1 MDLNISFYLH
11 HTNIHSFFFFLKKD
25 VYLILRVVSHQCFR
39 FPWEKDRTV
48 YSVCRWHLVGPLH
61 DLISWACLWWPWG
74 LINTL
79 GWREEPQP
87 IGRCQ
92 AFLAMQRA
100 FPPAHTAFNGLLYH
114 HNNITLVEGQLIWAF
129 SCVVIERFG
138 EDSLGRKR
146 DIIYIH
152 NTKTRHREN
161 AQAQG
166 LTGMLVPSR
175 SNDQNKQVLCVIMII
190 GPAIARHY

>member
-1 MDLNISFYLH
+1 MIDS
-11 HTNIHSFFFFLKKD
+11 
-25 VYLILRVVSHQCFR
+25 
-39 FPWEKDRTV
+39 
-48 YSVCRWHLVGPLH
+48 
-61 DLISWACLWWPWG
+61 
-74 LINTL
+74 L
-79 GWREEPQP
+79 GWREEPQS
-87 IGRCQ
+87 IGRRQ

-100 FPPAHTAFNGLLYH
+100 FPPAYTALNSLLYH

-129 SCVVIERFG
+129 SCVVIECFG
-138 EDSLGRKR
+138 EDGLGRKR

-152 NTKTRHREN
+152 NTKTLHRDN

-175 SNDQNKQVLCVIMII
+175 SNDQNKQGLCVMMII